1 MAMPK
6 VLDWLDDLVAKV
18 ATNTTNIANNKK
30 TIEANKKLFDTHV
43 ADDNR
48 HWTTADRQN
57 FDRVVHFKGYFTTI
71 EKLKKAYP
79 TGQLGDYAIVGGT
92 DTVWLWDDETNSWL
106 NSTEQ
111 GIVISVNGRTGE
123 VILTK
128 TDVGLSNVDNTS
140 DKNKPISTATQT
152 ALDSK
157 ADRKNITQ
165 SEADSL
171 NLRSGI
177 YNLDKN
183 LTILDYTSDNWNI
196 IVGEQTKNNLSAT
209 QIWIPYSTN
218 SEIKMF
224 LRHQKSQNSWS
235 DFKEILTD
243 AHFTTLQNQIT
254 ENAEHIATNTTDI
267 SKLNINKA
275 NRGYI
280 TLDQANALTGL
291 QSGIYSVLDVNVT
304 LAGDKYTNNRF
315 NVIVCD
321 WGDNA
326 DTTIQ
331 GSQIWIPFS
340 TDATTTAYIRHQKL
354 DTDGTTRTWGNFIK
368 IANQAQINNLQSQ
381 INTNKTNIANLNSNK
396 ADRKMITLE
405 QSNSHTLRAGIYELR
420 ENDVTILDE
429 VSSNWTIIIGDH
441 IEREETSIQIWMPF
455 VYGNDK
461 IPKMFL
467 RRALSTTAWTD
478 FVEIYTTNYMSKDDI
493 SRFKQY
499 KGYYATASD
508 LKTKLTTSS
517 DGDYAI
523 VGSALYIWNSKQ
535 STWTEVSGS
544 GGSTGTNKWSIK
556 QYSVPEYT
564 KQTIPQFKDIVGKTL
579 DRQWEI
585 EDTDSY
591 LLKETKNDCKCY
603 LFETYVNM
611 EEALEYS
618 STTLSHDDGINV
630 FVNGVS
636 IYSTQSTSVDT
647 RVTSLSIPVVTG
659 WNKIQVLL
667 CEKYGSEIFRLGI
680 KFTSSAKCLGMDCYH
695 AETEPVGGYVPL
707 VGNSTIEGTLTIN
720 KIATPSNS
728 LVSNL
733 NADLLDGK
741 HASDF
746 ATAKGLTDLTTQVNT
761 NTGNILDNAKK
772 IQSNTEQIGTNKD
785 DITNLKAQVKTAE
798 ANIKTNTTDISSLKT
813 KTDTTNT
820 NVTNLTKRVSTNET
834 AIAALKTKTDTTN
847 TNVTN
852 LTSKVNANA
861 TNIKTNADAIAAL
874 KTKTDTTN
882 TNVKANT
889 DNIDKI
895 LKGTAT
901 IPSVAEAE
909 NAKNAEKLGGQL
921 PAYYAKKTDLDNYLP
936 LTGGTLT
943 GKTVVVGTAQSASFW
958 ARGIMGCSSDGST
971 EDALFLNYNNKQP
984 VYINGE
990 NLVYHSG
997 NIPKAS
1003 TTTQGIVKLNDT
1015 RTSTSTSEAATA
1027 NAVKGAY
1034 DTLNT
1039 ALTNHKN
1046 DTNVHLT
1053 TVDRTILNKANK
1065 FKGYFETETAL
1076 NKAFPKGE
1084 AGDYAIVNTTDT
1096 VWIWDADKEGGAG
1109 WKDGAG
1115 KGSVI
1120 SVNNMTGEVVLTKSN
1135 IGLGNV
1141 DNTSDKNKPV
1151 STAQQAALDKK
1162 VNKAGDTMTGV
1173 LKITNNTAAG
1183 STATGALVVTGGI
1196 YTASNIVTQNALY
1209 IAHGTPANAKIFLN
1223 AKEAINGVDGW
1234 LRINEGRAFTS
1245 GVYFGNG
1252 ITRTDG
1258 NFQVGNNGQ
1267 SLNVTPDGVVTSA
1280 KSITAGTDLKTKS
1293 GIVNYNDKAQ
1303 VKYNATDECIEFI
1316 FN

>member
-30 TIEANKKLFDTHV
+30 TIEENKKLFDTHV

-71 EKLKKAYP
+71 DKLKTAYP

-140 DKNKPISTATQT
+140 DKNKPVSTAQQT
-152 ALDSK
+152 ALNAK
-157 ADRKNITQ
+157 ADRKGITK
-165 SEADSL
+165 SEIDGFT
-171 NLRSGI
+171 LRAGI
-177 YNLDKN
+177 YDLNGVST
-183 LTILDYTSDNWNI
+183 TILGFTSSYWSV
-196 IVGEQTKNNLSAT
+196 IVGENSGSSNKPAT
-209 QIWIPYSTN
+209 QIWTN
-218 SEIKMF
+218 YGTSEVSHVYV
-224 LRHQKSQNSWS
+224 RHQMSNTSWS
-235 DFKEILTD
+235 EFKEILTD
-243 AHFTTLQNQIT
+243 AHFVTLQNQIT
-254 ENAEHIATNTTDI
+254 ENAEHIATNTADI

-275 NRGYI
+275 NRGEI
-280 TLDQANALTGL
+280 ALSQANAIDGL
-291 QSGIYSVLDVNVT
+291 QSGIYSLANATVT
-304 LAGDKYTNNRF
+304 LAGDTFTNAHF
-315 NVIVCD
+315 TVIVGD
-321 WGDNA
+321 WA
-326 DTTIQ
+326 DGNTIKQ
-331 GSQIWIPFS
+331 GTQIWMCFS
-340 TDATTTAYIRHQKL
+340 SAAATAVYIRHQKIGS
-354 DTDGTTRTWGNFIK
+354 DGVTKTWGDFIK
-368 IANQAQINNLQSQ
+368 IANQAQIDNLQSQ
-381 INTNKTNIANLNSNK
+381 INTNKTNIANLTNNK
-396 ADRKMITLE
+396 ADRKMITLS
-405 QSNSHTLRAGIYELR
+405 QANSLTLKAGIYNLEGNTL
-420 ENDVTILDE
+420 TILGED
-429 VSSNWTIIIGDH
+429 SAYWTIIVG
-441 IEREETSIQIWMPF
+441 EFNGNGKSVTQIWMPY
-455 VYGNDK
+455 VYGNSVK
-461 IPKMFL
+461 PKMFI
-467 RRALSTTAWTD
+467 RRAISDFDWSAFTEVLTTDIA
-478 FVEIYTTNYMSKDDI
+478 SKDDI

-508 LKTKLTTSS
+508 LKTALTTSS

-579 DRQWEI
+579 DRQWEV
-585 EDTDSY
+585 EDTTDF
-591 LLKETKNDCKCY
+591 LLNEAKNDCKCY
-603 LFETYVNM
+603 LFETYINM

-618 STTLSHDDGINV
+618 TTTLSHDDGINV

-636 IYSTQSTSVDT
+636 IYSTKSTSIDA

-667 CEKYGSEIFRLGI
+667 CENGGSEIFRLGI

-785 DITNLKAQVKTAE
+785 DITNLKAQIKTAE

-834 AIAALKTKTDTTN
+834 AIAALVTKTNTTN
-847 TNVTN
+847 TNVSN
-852 LTSKVNANA
+852 LSSQVSTNA
-861 TNIKTNADAIAAL
+861 TNIQTNANDIRAL

-882 TNVKANT
+882 TNVANNT
-889 DNIDKI
+889 SRIDSI
-895 LKGTAT
+895 LAGTAE
-901 IPSVAEAE
+901 IPSVANADQAE
-909 NAKNAEKLGGQL
+909 NAKKLGGQL
-921 PAYYAKKTDLDNYLP
+921 PAYYATAASLNNYLP
-936 LTGGTLT
+936 LVGGTVTGASSITKILGKSTSTSLGVYGLKGLT
-943 GKTVVVGTAQSASFW
+943 
-958 ARGIMGCSSDGST
+958 SDGSA
-971 EDALFLNYNNKQP
+971 DAPLYLNQGNSQN
-984 VYINGE
+984 VYINNTS

-997 NIPKAS
+997 NIPSAS
-1003 TTTQGIVKLNDT
+1003 TSVKGIVKLNNT
-1015 RTSTSTSEAATA
+1015 RTSTSTTEAATA
-1027 NAVKGAY
+1027 AALKSAY
-1034 DTLNT
+1034 DTVNG
-1039 ALTNHKN
+1039 ALTTHKN
-1046 DTNVHLT
+1046 DTNIHLT
-1053 TVDRTILNKANK
+1053 DADRIILTKANK
-1065 FKGYFETETAL
+1065 FKGYYETETAL
-1076 NKAFPKGE
+1076 KNANPKGE
-1084 AGDYAIVNTTDT
+1084 AGDYAIVNSTDT
-1096 VWIWDADKEGGAG
+1096 MWIWDADKEGGAG

-1141 DNTSDKNKPV
+1141 DNTSDANKPV
-1151 STAQQAALDKK
+1151 STAQQNALNLK
-1162 VNKAGDTMTGV
+1162 VNKAGDTMTGA
-1173 LKITNNTAAG
+1173 LNFANNTWNKFGDDVSIGDANQSGRLGLKGANGNTGLFFYAYSGTVHQSLTTNG
-1183 STATGALVVTGGI
+1183 SGVMTATGSFKAEADIITG
-1196 YTASNIVTQNALY
+1196 
-1209 IAHGTPANAKIFLN
+1209 
-1223 AKEAINGVDGW
+1223 
-1234 LRINEGRAFTS
+1234 
-1245 GVYFGNG
+1245 
-1252 ITRTDG
+1252 
-1258 NFQVGNNGQ
+1258 
-1267 SLNVTPDGVVTSA
+1267 
-1280 KSITAGTDLKTKS
+1280 S

-1316 FN
+1316 FS

>member
-71 EKLKKAYP
+71 DKLKKAYP

-140 DKNKPISTATQT
+140 DKNKPISTAAQT
-152 ALDSK
+152 ALDKK

-209 QIWIPYSTN
+209 QIWIPYSSN
-218 SEIKMF
+218 SEIKIF

-275 NRGYI
+275 NRGEI
-280 TLDQANALTGL
+280 ALSQANAIDGL
-291 QSGIYSVLDVNVT
+291 QSGIYSLANTTVT
-304 LAGDKYTNNRF
+304 LAGDKFTNDYF
-315 NVIVCD
+315 TVIVGD
-321 WGDNA
+321 WVVGN
-326 DTTIQ
+326 TIRQ
-331 GSQIWIPFS
+331 GTQIWMCFS
-340 TDATTTAYIRHQKL
+340 STAAYIRHQKL
-354 DTDGTTRTWGNFIK
+354 DTDGTTRVWGDFIK

-381 INTNKTNIANLNSNK
+381 INTNKTNIANLTSDK
-396 ADRKMITLE
+396 ADRKKITLS
-405 QSNSHTLRAGIYELR
+405 QANSLTLKAGIYNLQG
-420 ENDVTILDE
+420 NSLTILGE
-429 VSSNWTIIIGDH
+429 ASAFWTIIVGEYNDNGKSV
-441 IEREETSIQIWMPF
+441 TQIWMPYI
-455 VYGNDK
+455 YGNSVK
-461 IPKMFL
+461 PKMFI
-467 RRALSTTAWTD
+467 RRALSDSNWSAFTEVLTTDIA
-478 FVEIYTTNYMSKDDI
+478 SRDDI
-493 SRFKQY
+493 ARFKQY

-508 LKTKLTTSS
+508 LKTALTTSS

-591 LLKETKNDCKCY
+591 LLNEAKNDYKCY

-618 STTLSHDDGINV
+618 STNVYHNDGINV
-630 FVNGVS
+630 FVNNKS
-636 IYSTQSTSVDT
+636 IYSSAVVGIPDT
-647 RVTSLSIPVVTG
+647 ISIPVVTG

-667 CEKYGSEIFRLGI
+667 CEVNSEEFFRLGI

-785 DITNLKAQVKTAE
+785 DITNLKTQIKTAE

-834 AIAALKTKTDTTN
+834 DITALKTKTNTTN

-936 LTGGTLT
+936 LKGGTLT

-1046 DTNVHLT
+1046 DTNIHLT
-1053 TVDRTILNKANK
+1053 AVDRTILTKANK

-1151 STAQQAALDKK
+1151 STAQQTALDKK

-1223 AKEAINGVDGW
+1223 AKEAIKGVDGW
-1234 LRINEGRAFTS
+1234 LRINEAKAFTS

-1252 ITRTDG
+1252 LTRTDG
-1258 NFQVGNNGQ
+1258 NFQVGNNGE
-1267 SLNVTPDGVVTSA
+1267 SLNVTPDGIVTSA

-1316 FN
+1316 FS

>member
-71 EKLKKAYP
+71 DKLKKAYP

-140 DKNKPISTATQT
+140 DKNKPISTAQQT
-152 ALDSK
+152 ALNAK
-157 ADRKNITQ
+157 ADRKKITLAQ
-165 SEADSL
+165 AESL
-171 NLRSGI
+171 TLRSGI
-177 YNLDKN
+177 YFIQNESK
-183 LTILDYTSDNWNI
+183 TILGFTDTYWTV
-196 IVGEQTKNNLSAT
+196 IVGENETGAKSAS
-209 QIWIPYSTN
+209 QIWINATSSTDQHMYVR
-218 SEIKMF
+218 K
-224 LRHQKSQNSWS
+224 QQNGTSWS
-235 DFKEILTD
+235 EFKEILTD
-243 AHFTTLQNQIT
+243 AHFTELNTKI
-254 ENAEHIATNTTDI
+254 ETNITDI
-267 SKLNINKA
+267 GNLQINKA
-275 NRGYI
+275 NRGKV
-280 TLDQANALTGL
+280 TLAQVNAINGL
-291 QSGIYSVLDVNVT
+291 KSGIYTLQEQVTILGATYSV
-304 LAGDKYTNNRF
+304 AS
-315 NVIVCD
+315 VIVAD
-321 WGDNA
+321 WVDGNSILGA
-326 DTTIQ
+326 V
-331 GSQIWIPFS
+331 QIFIPFN
-340 TDATTTAYIRHQKL
+340 TGARNEIYWRHQNSGS
-354 DTDGTTRTWGNFIK
+354 DGTRIWGNFSRV
-368 IANQAQINNLQSQ
+368 ANSDQITNLQSQ
-381 INTNKTNIANLNSNK
+381 ITTNKNNITTNIDSINK
-396 ADRKMITLE
+396 LKDNRVERWKITKAQADGFD
-405 QSNSHTLRAGIYELR
+405 LRAGIYNVEGSGINILGYGQDHWNVIVG
-420 ENDVTILDE
+420 EGTIPPKSVT
-429 VSSNWTIIIGDH
+429 
-441 IEREETSIQIWMPF
+441 QIWMPF
-455 VYGNDK
+455 TYTDS
-461 IPKMFL
+461 IPRAFM
-467 RRALSTTAWTD
+467 RRRTTTGWSDFIEIITSNHITTAD
-478 FVEIYTTNYMSKDDI
+478 LN
-493 SRFKQY
+493 RFKQY
-499 KGYYATASD
+499 KGYFALLSD
-508 LKTKLTTSS
+508 LKTAFATAT

-523 VGSALYIWNSKQ
+523 VGSALYIWNSK
-535 STWTEVSGS
+535 SNSWTEVSGS

-591 LLKETKNDCKCY
+591 LLNETKNDCKCY

-618 STTLSHDDGINV
+618 STNVYHNDGINV
-630 FVNGVS
+630 FVNNKS
-636 IYSTQSTSVDT
+636 IYSSAAVGIPDT
-647 RVTSLSIPVVTG
+647 ISIPVVTG

-667 CEKYGSEIFRLGI
+667 CEVNGDEFFRLGI

-936 LTGGTLT
+936 LKGGTLT

-1223 AKEAINGVDGW
+1223 AKEAIKGVDGW
-1234 LRINEGRAFTS
+1234 LRINEDRAFTS

-1280 KSITAGTDLKTKS
+1280 KSITSGTDLKTKS